1 MPLIS
6 EAVKW
11 RGSVSLISEAER
23 RGNCVSDFIGS
34 EGEGK
39 GGRASLISETVKG
52 GENVLCIILHGPSP
66 VNHAPLQ
73 APCPID
79 HALCTIHH
87 APFCH
92 ALRPITLQTIPIAPW
107 PMAFQPCNWDKAP
120 TLLCGAWG
128 HSNSA
133 QSMVQRHMTW
143 CMLHGHEA
151 WVMAYKIMVNRSN
164 L

>member
-11 RGSVSLISEAER
+11 WGVVSLISEAVI
-23 RGNCVSDFIGS
+23 RGICGSDFRVKGR
-34 EGEGK
+34 EGEEELSF
-39 GGRASLISETVKG
+39 AM
-52 GENVLCIILHGPSP
+52 PY
-66 VNHAPLQ
+66 APL
-73 APCPID
+73 PCTPFR
-79 HALCTIHH
+79 LHH
-87 APFCH
+87 GLSTVQLGQSPH
-92 ALRPITLQTIPIAPW
+92 P
-107 PMAFQPCNWDKAP
+107 
-120 TLLCGAWG
+120 CGAWG